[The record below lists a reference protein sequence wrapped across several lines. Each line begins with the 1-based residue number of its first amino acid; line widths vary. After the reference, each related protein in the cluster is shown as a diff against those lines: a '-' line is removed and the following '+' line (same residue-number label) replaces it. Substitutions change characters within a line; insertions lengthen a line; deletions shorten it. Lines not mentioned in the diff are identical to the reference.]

1 MNLFATYFLNQVN
14 IHRVIFISLFTLLGP
29 YQAATAQ
36 TQPLLNLRD
45 IANQTQEDI
54 TTILGPQ
61 SSLNDKDAAS
71 SICANCQKYSYQ
83 NDHIIIEYTN
93 DMADRIT
100 IRPQAGIRAEATP
113 ALLGLPNLKAD
124 VVRKS
129 LSKWTGYDGVR
140 EISAFKKSDGT
151 IDFVL
156 VKVLT
161 L

>member
-1 MNLFATYFLNQVN
+1 MTIRRIIFICLFALSGLPKV
-14 IHRVIFISLFTLLGP
+14 
-29 YQAATAQ
+29 ATAQ

-61 SSLNDKDAAS
+61 SSLNAADAKAA
-71 SICANCQKYSYQ
+71 ICANCQKYSYQ
-83 NDHIIIEYTN
+83 KDRIVIEYTN

-100 IRPQAGIRAEATP
+100 IRPEARFWP
-113 ALLGLPNLKAD
+113 WQVNALLGLPEALPDFANKEKMQWTRYEGIREVNAFLGED
-124 VVRKS
+124 GRVR
-129 LSKWTGYDGVR
+129 L
-140 EISAFKKSDGT
+140 I
-151 IDFVL
+151 L